1 MTMVA
6 FMRIFAGRG
15 AENKVFRRRQI
26 LAVFDEAQD
35 YHLFQALGMAS
46 LVDAAIF
53 LQDKQQTFQQT
64 DDGIIDHQQNYW
76 AKLFDRHSQI
86 VDVPAM
92 TIQTTNKIVEPVD
105 EQSMLTTHRIGRIPI
120 P

>member
-64 DDGIIDHQQNYW
+64 DDGIIDHQYW
-76 AKLFDRHSQI
+76 AKLFDTHSQI
-86 VDVPAM
+86 VDCARNDNP
-92 TIQTTNKIVEPVD
+92 NH
-105 EQSMLTTHRIGRIPI
+105 EQNRGACG
-120 P
+120 

>member
-1 MTMVA
+1 MA
-6 FMRIFAGRG
+6 QRPYIIWSLGPKA
-15 AENKVFRRRQI
+15 
-26 LAVFDEAQD
+26 LAALACD
-35 YHLFQALGMAS
+35 HLFQAPGMAS

-105 EQSMLTTHRIGRIPI
+105 EQSMLTTYRMGRIPI